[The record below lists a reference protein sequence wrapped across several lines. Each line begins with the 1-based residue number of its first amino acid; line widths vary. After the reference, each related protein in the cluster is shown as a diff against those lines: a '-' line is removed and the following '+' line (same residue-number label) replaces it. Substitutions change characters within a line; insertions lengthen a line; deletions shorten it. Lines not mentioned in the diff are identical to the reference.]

1 MALIIFAS
9 LFVIVIILL
18 YIYLKRSYSPSP
30 DDLPGVKPHIFFGN
44 LINSGILTAESTF
57 HEMMLDYQRRFGDKF
72 QFWFGSHRCFIFC
85 RIDHAQTIFANR
97 HSFEQSPFILP
108 NFDLFCPNG
117 ITILTGA
124 RWKRHVRVLSPM
136 FKRRNIIG
144 HLDTIVEC
152 ADRFIDRNLDP
163 GQIHRDLVSRCQS
176 LTMNIIGLIGFDQ
189 DFDVQVNLHIKKAF
203 QDFMLHV
210 VLLMT
215 TPCVPRWL
223 AKIYLKCNWKYQ
235 RAYRLILELAEK
247 LVEEEQNK
255 QSEKENGRPKNLVA
269 SLVSSLNE
277 QANDEQVPSGIRR
290 AEMFDEILTMIVTG
304 YETTSTVLSWFIFFA
319 SKNPQVQQQMKEE
332 LCKHHLL

>member
-1 MALIIFAS
+1 
-9 LFVIVIILL
+9 
-18 YIYLKRSYSPSP
+18 
-30 DDLPGVKPHIFFGN
+30 
-44 LINSGILTAESTF
+44 
-57 HEMMLDYQRRFGDKF
+57 
-72 QFWFGSHRCFIFC
+72 
-85 RIDHAQTIFANR
+85 
-97 HSFEQSPFILP
+97 
-108 NFDLFCPNG
+108 
-117 ITILTGA
+117 
-124 RWKRHVRVLSPM
+124 
-136 FKRRNIIG
+136 
-144 HLDTIVEC
+144 
-152 ADRFIDRNLDP
+152 
-163 GQIHRDLVSRCQS
+163 
-176 LTMNIIGLIGFDQ
+176 
-189 DFDVQVNLHIKKAF
+189 
-203 QDFMLHV
+203 MLHV

-319 SKNPQVQQQMKEE
+319 SKNPQVQQRMKEE
-332 LCKHHLL
+332 LREHHLLMTDDLTGVPPLTPDN